1 MLIYVFALTWR
12 TTDVYIS
19 FEVAVGKRRSRFV
32 CRWQC
37 WPTHSGEVPFPPE
50 RTCAR
55 LLGFNPAT
63 AFELIPPLPSRTKK
77 KVENKKGGCPLT
89 LLDRKKKSVVSVGA
103 QLLKWLKCWPAAP
116 GRCWH
121 FRQTFSV
128 NFSRKN
134 TDRLQRKQLC
144 RCDFVKD
151 FIFVGL
157 MFEYL
162 CPIYS
167 LFYLFIPYRAVKQCV
182 VFDFGEDYF
191 YLTSLQIHTAM
202 PWSWCWSPVVAC

>member
-1 MLIYVFALTWR
+1 MCAGDSVDLHTAVRFPSLQREPAHACWALI
-12 TTDVYIS
+12 
-19 FEVAVGKRRSRFV
+19 
-32 CRWQC
+32 
-37 WPTHSGEVPFPPE
+37 
-50 RTCAR
+50 
-55 LLGFNPAT
+55 
-63 AFELIPPLPSRTKK
+63 LPQPSNSCLHYLHGQKK

-134 TDRLQRKQLC
+134 TDRLQRKQLR

-202 PWSWCWSPVVAC
+202 PWS